1 MTPHRPHLAR
11 HCLSSQMQT
20 RSSKSPSNSEHEDL
34 VVTSSA
40 KREKENASW
49 SLEDEAKLLAFL
61 MEHRA
66 SMSDNQMF
74 KGAIFNEAATEL
86 NKSLVKG
93 AAKTEAGVKAKW
105 GRVCHPFCYCDT

>member
-1 MTPHRPHLAR
+1 M
-11 HCLSSQMQT
+11 
-20 RSSKSPSNSEHEDL
+20 
-34 VVTSSA
+34 VTGSVT
-40 KREKENASW
+40 KEKANASW
-49 SLEDEAKLLAFL
+49 SLEDEEKLLAFL
-61 MEHRA
+61 VEHRA
-66 SMSDNQMF
+66 AMSDNDIF